1 MVALS
6 AADYGSRQSYYR
18 YLFVIGAIWNIVIAL
33 GFLFLP
39 NVALNLFQLQVPTI
53 SVWFQLF
60 FALVLVFGLG
70 YYWVSRNLRKNHAV
84 VGMGIIGKVLV
95 FFILGYHWLTGGV
108 STLTA
113 MAGVGDLVFAIL
125 FTEFL
130 IRNPGGRETEQ

>member
-60 FALVLVFGLG
+60 FALDRVKARNNCRQCGASFVRLSAEGLCET
-70 YYWVSRNLRKNHAV
+70 WPLSTNRLTVLRKVYWAV
-84 VGMGIIGKVLV
+84 SAMRRISLRASTIAAM
-95 FFILGYHWLTGGV
+95 GV
-108 STLTA
+108 SMSRSPKL
-113 MAGVGDLVFAIL
+113 GN
-125 FTEFL
+125 
-130 IRNPGGRETEQ
+130 R